1 MEGKKN
7 QFGFQQNAECTR
19 TCRAFR
25 ASRRFAASRPPRDFT
40 LSVVDRQDTKSTTRA
55 DLLQRSQLGCMS
67 DQGSFASI
75 SSCPLPSPLSTIADN
90 PPGSIEDRA
99 EVGGDSEF

>member
-1 MEGKKN
+1 MAAALLGDKQARIWRWTLAVMEEQRN

-40 LSVVDRQDTKSTTRA
+40 LSLVDRQDTKSTARA

-75 SSCPLPSPLSTIADN
+75 SSCPLPCRYPQ
-90 PPGSIEDRA
+90 
-99 EVGGDSEF
+99 